1 MRTRTIPFWSQN
13 HARFASLR
21 QVCRNNNQTE
31 FYMALAPKLND
42 EEFCNMM
49 LTLINQTITMLGRM
63 IDLVKEDFLKNG
75 GMKEQMYQARISRR
89 SGR

>member
-1 MRTRTIPFWSQN
+1 
-13 HARFASLR
+13 
-21 QVCRNNNQTE
+21 
-31 FYMALAPKLND
+31 MALAPKLND